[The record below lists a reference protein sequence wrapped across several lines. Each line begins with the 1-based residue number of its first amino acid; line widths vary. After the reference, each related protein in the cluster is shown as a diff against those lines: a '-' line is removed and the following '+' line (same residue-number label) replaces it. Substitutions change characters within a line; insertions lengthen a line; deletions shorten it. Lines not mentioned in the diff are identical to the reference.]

1 VPWLSPGPIG
11 EIGLGYTASNQMK
24 GVILFTT
31 HARRLALAV
40 LAGVLFALTWPALA
54 NAETSDDTVVLNGVT
69 TSSTT
74 LSPGG
79 HMAPMDWWT

>member
-1 VPWLSPGPIG
+1 
-11 EIGLGYTASNQMK
+11 MK

-54 NAETSDDTVVLNGVT
+54 NAETSDGTVVLT
-69 TSSTT
+69 STSSTVT
-74 LSPGG
+74 SSGG
-79 HMAPMDWWT
+79 HMTPMDWWT

>member
-1 VPWLSPGPIG
+1 
-11 EIGLGYTASNQMK
+11 MK

-54 NAETSDDTVVLNGVT
+54 NAETSDDTVVLT
-69 TSSTT
+69 TSTVTS
-74 LSPGG
+74 SGG
-79 HMAPMDWWT
+79 HMTPMDWWE

>member
-1 VPWLSPGPIG
+1 
-11 EIGLGYTASNQMK
+11 MK

-40 LAGVLFALTWPALA
+40 LAGVLFAVTWPALA
-54 NAETSDDTVVLNGVT
+54 NADTSDTAVVTGVT
-69 TSSTT
+69 TSSTVQ

-79 HMAPMDWWT
+79 QMTPMDWCD